1 MRSWDYLS
9 IPPWLMTLLNTK
21 SIRSSS
27 RGLSGRTAG
36 KKSLSPPVTRFYM
49 QDDVLYR
56 ELRGQSIAARPYA
69 EDGVIVAGELVRFLM
84 NDAGDVWA
92 AASEIRIEQKLV

>member
-1 MRSWDYLS
+1 MGLPLDTPLADD
-9 IPPWLMTLLNTK
+9 PPEYEVNPQQLARFVGTYGWEK
-21 SIRSSS
+21 
-27 RGLSGRTAG
+27 G
-36 KKSLSPPVTRFYM
+36 LSPPVTRFYM

-84 NDAGDVWA
+84 NAAGDVWA